1 MRLLEFVKTGKEYT
15 SKHGGKWFHIY
26 FKDEH
31 KSYRTALFDNMRNFS
46 NWQQIIDNAERG
58 DFIDNL
64 RMKMYKGK
72 EIVDPKQPRIGVMAQ
87 EAMKLNPEAVVMGK
101 EGYLQVKYSE
111 LT

>member
-1 MRLLEFVKTGKEYT
+1 MRLLEFVKTGKQYT

-26 FKDEH
+26 FKDEN

-64 RMKMYKGK
+64 TMKIYKGK
-72 EIVDPKQPRIGVMAQ
+72 EIVDADSMPKLIT
-87 EAMKLNPEAVVMGK
+87 K
-101 EGYLQVKYSE
+101 EFMEEVKDCLYE
-111 LT
+111 D